1 MGVWCHPFAV
11 CDDDWTLRKTDEER
25 AEEDGRLF

>member
-11 CDDDWTLRKTDEER
+11 CDDWTLRKTDEER